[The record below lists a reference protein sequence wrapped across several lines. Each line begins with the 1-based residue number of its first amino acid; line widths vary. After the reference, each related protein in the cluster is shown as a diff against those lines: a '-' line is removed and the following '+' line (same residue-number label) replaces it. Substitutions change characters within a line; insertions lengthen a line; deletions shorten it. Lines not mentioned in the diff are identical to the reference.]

1 SKSNKFTILLMSDG
15 LDFKRALNL
24 SIFINID
31 KFPYTTIRQIIFG
44 SMSRIRT
51 QKKENSTALRLL
63 A

>member
-1 SKSNKFTILLMSDG
+1 MENLKIVLANEADVDFLLLNKARRM
-15 LDFKRALNL
+15 
-24 SIFINID
+24 
-31 KFPYTTIRQIIFG
+31 FG